1 MASLLKSNPANQPDK
16 IFLASDDAI
25 DALSSGGDAPLGEL
39 KPSNT
44 SYNSFKID
52 LKQSIFACKGI
63 QLASFVQANTP
74 GDGACISDYE
84 CAIGFLYYKQSS
96 LSTAPSSG
104 DLKQLYLLASTNVT
118 DTGSV
123 GTEGSWIN
131 RYFSS
136 YADLVVALNS
146 ASVNLGAGPAGGA
159 DITFAYDT
167 THRRI
172 YFYGNDN
179 TAAYMPAGYSDPL
192 VVDFINNNTPGL
204 NPVPQSK
211 TLNQRLG
218 FTTQAYNYNTQSYGG
233 TGAAV
238 YIYPNGYPNLIR
250 TGSITLR
257 TSFHNQSSINSKD
270 NRDVLA
276 VVPTSVPF
284 LGVNIYSPKISHW
297 LSNIPET
304 VQQLTISF
312 YDDANQPY
320 WVDDNVSTTIELLC
334 SY

>member
-1 MASLLKSNPANQPDK
+1 MKTNPGNQPDK
-16 IFLASDDAI
+16 IFLSSDDQI
-25 DALSSGGDAPLGEL
+25 DVLNGNGGSPLQEL
-39 KPSNT
+39 TTNNT
-44 SYNSFKID
+44 SYNSFTIN
-52 LKQSIFACKGI
+52 LKEPVLSCKGI
-63 QLASFVQANTP
+63 QLASFVQPNTP
-74 GDGACISDYE
+74 GDGPCISDYE
-84 CAIGFLYYKQSS
+84 TSHIGFFYYKQSA
-96 LSTAPSSG
+96 LATAPAYA
-104 DLKQLYLLASTNVT
+104 DMKQLYLLSSKNVS

-123 GTEGSWIN
+123 GTEGNWMN

-136 YADLVVALNS
+136 YADLVIALNN
-146 ASVNLGAGPAGGA
+146 ASVALGAGPAGGP
-159 DITFAYDT
+159 DITFGYDT

-172 YFYGNDN
+172 YFFGNDN

-192 VVDFINNNTPGL
+192 LTDWMTYNMTLWGAIPIPYG
-204 NPVPQSK
+204 K

-218 FTTQAYNYNTQSYGG
+218 FTNQSYNFNTQAYGG
-233 TGAAV
+233 TTSAS
-238 YIYPNGYPNLIR
+238 YIYPNGFPNLFR

-276 VVPTSVPF
+276 VVPQSVPF
-284 LGVNIYSPKISHW
+284 LGVNIYNPKISHF
-297 LSNIPET
+297 LTNIPET

-312 YDDANQPY
+312 FDDANQPY